1 MLPVRTPADHFER
14 GDLRNSAFAAKATA
28 IGGIIGAVFGM
39 CIKQRLAARLREA
52 ARSDADG
59 VGPESSPAVRIAA
72 RADAARIA
80 HGEVPGAPV
89 LAGMLFGATLGATYH
104 NIFGKLD

>member
-1 MLPVRTPADHFER
+1 MISVGITTDHFER

-28 IGGIIGAVFGM
+28 IGGVVGTVLGM
-39 CIKQRLAARLREA
+39 CIKQRLASKLQEA
-52 ARSDADG
+52 AGTDG
-59 VGPESSPAVRIAA
+59 ASIDSSHAARIAA
-72 RADAARIA
+72 RAGGAKAA

-89 LAGMLFGATLGATYH
+89 LAGMLFGATLGASYH